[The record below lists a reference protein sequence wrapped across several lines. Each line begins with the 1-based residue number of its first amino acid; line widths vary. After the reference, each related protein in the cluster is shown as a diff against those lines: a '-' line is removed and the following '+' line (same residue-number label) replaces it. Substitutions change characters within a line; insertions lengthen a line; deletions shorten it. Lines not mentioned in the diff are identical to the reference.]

1 MADQIRIRRSKQRE
15 IILEELMKLGS
26 HPSADELYDR
36 VRKRLPH
43 ISLGTVYRNL
53 EILSREG
60 VIRRLAL
67 DGPRMRFDGGRDE
80 HHHIRCIRCGRV
92 DDVPAPAAAS
102 ESERSAARR
111 TGYLVVERRVQYLGV
126 CPACRR
132 KDRVS

>member
-67 DGPRMRFDGGRDE
+67 DGQRMRFDGGRDE
-80 HHHIRCIRCGRV
+80 HQHIRCIRCGRG

-102 ESERSAARR
+102 ESERSVARR
-111 TGYLVVERRVQYLGV
+111 TGYLVIERRVQYLGM

-132 KDRVS
+132 KARVS